1 MGIFANWEEYFP
13 RSRDRRTLFD
23 WQWLIQIITILPL
36 KPYVSIFYSYSL
48 FFFTNYVLPMTKYQ
62 LCQTINVA
70 VLKSL
75 SYNCFMDYTFWRV
88 LSQPKWLDKSKSKVV
103 VWINTE
109 FNSNFHF
116 HFSDFVNV
124 ESIQYIEQ
132 YEYLYHNYGSTRAN
146 GFWLINNYYT
156 ILHGI

>member
-1 MGIFANWEEYFP
+1 
-13 RSRDRRTLFD
+13 
-23 WQWLIQIITILPL
+23 
-36 KPYVSIFYSYSL
+36 
-48 FFFTNYVLPMTKYQ
+48 
-62 LCQTINVA
+62 
-70 VLKSL
+70 
-75 SYNCFMDYTFWRV
+75 MDYTFWRV

-146 GFWLINNYYT
+146 GFGWST
-156 ILHGI
+156 IIIQYSMESNRRLMVSEDYWRQIVLTLKDQFGKRKIKH